1 MKSICVKTNNIDIIN
16 YLQKSFENINLDE
29 TYISIRKFKHFNNII
44 IHHKG
49 NENTK
54 FYNYISNCITKAI
67 LKFHEENLLYQNISL
82 NYFYFNS
89 YEKKKI
95 LENALNIIN
104 ENDNFTLRYDYIN
117 NEIFNTINNKH
128 SIYLQGFINFN
139 LSNYNEFL
147 TNQVDA
153 SVNKFLIDKEYLEFV
168 KILKLYIKSEAEN
181 SKMEHLHL
189 IYKNKTSV
197 ITDDNQNIIYYNDN
211 ITKVK
216 YVSDI
221 SFSSNDLALNTLLN
235 VIPKSITIH
244 LVDGYQDEF
253 INTLKLIF
261 GEKAKI
267 CDDCDI
273 CTIYKH
279 KQKTNNK
286 NP

>member
-16 YLQKSFENINLDE
+16 YLQKSFENIDLDE

-67 LKFHEENLLYQNISL
+67 LKFYEENLLYQNISL
-82 NYFYFNS
+82 NYFYFDS

-117 NEIFNTINNKH
+117 NEVFKTINNKH

-189 IYKNKTSV
+189 IYKNKTSI

-211 ITKVK
+211 ITKAK

-244 LVDGYQDEF
+244 LVNGYQDEF

-267 CDDCDI
+267 CEDCDI

-279 KQKTNNK
+279 KQRTNNK

>member
-16 YLQKSFENINLDE
+16 YLQKSFENINIDE

-49 NENTK
+49 NESTK
-54 FYNYISNCITKAI
+54 FYNYISNYITKAI
-67 LKFHEENLLYQNISL
+67 IKFYEENLIYRNISF

-95 LENALNIIN
+95 LENALNLIN
-104 ENDNFTLRYDYIN
+104 ENENSILRYDYIN
-117 NEIFNTINNKH
+117 NEIFKTIINKH

-147 TNQVDA
+147 NNQIDI

-168 KILKLYIKSEAEN
+168 NILKLYIKSEAEN
-181 SKMEHLHL
+181 SKTEHLHL
-189 IYKNKTSV
+189 IYQNKISI
-197 ITDDNQNIIYYNDN
+197 ITDDDQNIISYNDN
-211 ITKVK
+211 ITKAK

-235 VIPKSITIH
+235 IIPKSITIH
-244 LVDGYQDEF
+244 LVDGYTDEF

-267 CDDCDI
+267 CEDCDI
-273 CTIYKH
+273 CAIYKK
-279 KQKTNNK
+279 KQKNK
-286 NP
+286 F

>member
-67 LKFHEENLLYQNISL
+67 LKFYEENLLYQNISL

-117 NEIFNTINNKH
+117 NEVFKTINNKH

-189 IYKNKTSV
+189 IYKNKTSI

-211 ITKVK
+211 ITKAK

-267 CDDCDI
+267 CEDCDI

-279 KQKTNNK
+279 KQRTNNK